1 MFVAVIFYM
10 QEHEVDKMFPLRPG
24 RLPANTV
31 QNIVF
36 ITRPKLSLIELVA
49 QNVLKSVAVNDAH
62 FTLFFSD
69 AFCVCIL
76 SNVMMWLDLLFY
88 TVFFNFFPLVNYL
101 LCKFLNS
108 LLVLTYHCNLNTVS
122 QTELLR
128 HIELFCA
135 VFAEKRRQEGTSE
148 RTSIYFLSQE
158 KVCYV
163 KRN

>member
-1 MFVAVIFYM
+1 M
-10 QEHEVDKMFPLRPG
+10 
-24 RLPANTV
+24 
-31 QNIVF
+31 
-36 ITRPKLSLIELVA
+36 LI
-49 QNVLKSVAVNDAH
+49 
-62 FTLFFSD
+62 
-69 AFCVCIL
+69 
-76 SNVMMWLDLLFY
+76 
-88 TVFFNFFPLVNYL
+88 
-101 LCKFLNS
+101 FLNS
-108 LLVLTYHCNLNTVS
+108 LLVLTYRCNLNTVS